1 VYKIIEKNMRKIV
14 SATIFVLL
22 IVVLNVWYN
31 HFRDS
36 LSENEVSI
44 ITSVAINVL
53 LTENDV
59 SQQDAII
66 LLRYVDAVH
75 DVLVSEPERD
85 FQKARELV
93 ISQLPEHLRF
103 IGNRIVDLV
112 EVYTDKYMQNGDNA
126 EKIEFAKVVV
136 RFVKNG
142 IESYVTG

>member
-1 VYKIIEKNMRKIV
+1 V
-14 SATIFVLL
+14 STAIFVLL

-36 LSENEVSI
+36 IGENEVSI

-66 LLRYVDAVH
+66 LLRYVDAIS

-85 FQKARELV
+85 FRKARELV
-93 ISQLPEHLRF
+93 VSQLPEHLRF
-103 IGNRIVDLV
+103 IGNRIVDLIQ
-112 EVYTDKYMQNGDNA
+112 VYTDRYMQNGDNT
-126 EKIEFAKVVV
+126 EKIEFAKIVT
-136 RFVKNG
+136 RFIKDG
-142 IESYVTG
+142 IESYVTN

>member
-14 SATIFVLL
+14 STAIFVLL

-36 LSENEVSI
+36 IGENEVSI

-66 LLRYVDAVH
+66 LLRYVDAIS

-85 FQKARELV
+85 FRKARELV
-93 ISQLPEHLRF
+93 VSQLPEHLRF
-103 IGNRIVDLV
+103 IGNRIVDLIQ
-112 EVYTDKYMQNGDNA
+112 VYTDRYMQNGDNT
-126 EKIEFAKVVV
+126 EKIEFAKIVT
-136 RFVKNG
+136 RFIKDG
-142 IESYVTG
+142 IESYVTN

>member
-1 VYKIIEKNMRKIV
+1 MYKIIEKNMRKIV
-14 SATIFVLL
+14 STAIFVLL

-36 LSENEVSI
+36 IGENEVSI

-66 LLRYVDAVH
+66 LLRYVDAIS

-85 FQKARELV
+85 FRKARELV
-93 ISQLPEHLRF
+93 VSQLPEHLRF
-103 IGNRIVDLV
+103 IGNRIVDLIQ
-112 EVYTDKYMQNGDNA
+112 VYTDRYMQNGDNT
-126 EKIEFAKVVV
+126 EKIEFAKIVT
-136 RFVKNG
+136 RFIKDG
-142 IESYVTG
+142 IESYVTN